1 MSDKPTRKDVEKTTL
16 PDVLYTASSTILSF
30 IPGAG
35 ELFNACVKAPAE
47 WRRDDWIESLEK
59 ELYKLKSVI
68 PDIIERVQHNEQ
80 AISVILTASPLALKT
95 HNATKLEALR
105 NIVINAVLH
114 EDYEEYKFQMFLSFI
129 DDFTE
134 WHIRLLEYF
143 SSPEAA
149 IKKYNANFD
158 LSKQFHCLTMEP
170 FNRIYPLMNNSNS
183 YQYLKIIVNDLYSKG
198 LLVCNSDIFS
208 QSYMRNDLYKTGHP
222 YTKRTT
228 NFGDEFLKFIADYK
242 EK

>member
-1 MSDKPTRKDVEKTTL
+1 MTEKTTRKEAEKTTL
-16 PDVLYTASSTILSF
+16 PDMLHAASSIALSF

-35 ELFNACVKAPAE
+35 ELFNACIMAPAE
-47 WRRDDWIESLEK
+47 RRRNDWIESIEK
-59 ELYKLKSVI
+59 ELYELNAQFS
-68 PDIIERVQHNEQ
+68 DITERVQNNEQ
-80 AISVILTASPLALKT
+80 AISVILTASPIALKT
-95 HNATKLEALR
+95 HNPVKLEALR
-105 NIVINAVLH
+105 NIVINAILH

-143 SSPEAA
+143 SDPQKAV
-149 IKKYNANFD
+149 KKYNANFD

-170 FNRIYPLMNNSNS
+170 FKRIYPLMNNSNS
-183 YQYLKIIVNDLYSKG
+183 YQYLKIIVNDLHSKG
-198 LLVCNSDIFS
+198 LLLCNSDIFS
-208 QSYMRNDLYKTGHP
+208 HSYMRNDLYKAGHP

-228 NFGDEFLKFIADYK
+228 DFSDEFLKFIADYK